1 VEPDRP
7 EKETGAKWSDVFAAL
22 SWGCLVFLLYSTI
35 PLLTIL
41 AGLLTLGSGLYFWGT
56 AIIVLGVLALIGPFY
71 AATRS
76 KWEDAGAS
84 GNNDE

>member
-1 VEPDRP
+1 MEPDRP
-7 EKETGAKWSDVFAAL
+7 EKETGAKRSDMFAAL

-41 AGLLTLGSGLYFWGT
+41 AGLLMLSSGLHFWGT
-56 AIIVLGVLALIGPFY
+56 VIIVLGVLALIGPFY

-76 KWEDAGAS
+76 KGEGAGAS
-84 GNNDE
+84 GNNDK